1 MKKKILILAIGILTT
16 LTLYAGQARAVLT
29 ELIPCDGGAGNFV
42 NGVCEPNNNNRNG
55 NLVSEIPPNFWTLD
69 SIITLIFN
77 TIITISGVIFLI
89 MLLIGGIQYL
99 TGAGNEETTGK
110 AKKMMI
116 DAIVGLVI
124 VLASWAIGTWI
135 LERLS

>member
-42 NGVCEPNNNNRNG
+42 NGVCEPNTNNRNG

-116 DAIVGLVI
+116 DAIVGLII